1 MAHEYEEDNESY
13 GIPRVADAD
22 VKVFLSSRKYLSQ
35 KDIDSLRHPSI
46 PNGAETR
53 YLRSKI
59 NVRDD
64 FENRFEVFVR
74 VNNEIPGDF
83 SVGVIYRPEG
93 YDKGIVLRRY
103 NGNSHSHTNKIER
116 EKIVRKFHI
125 HEATERYQ
133 DAGYKAEDY
142 ATISTGYS
150 TYQEAIDRMI
160 DECNLRVK
168 GQFSL
173 TDAHGEEFD

>member
-1 MAHEYEEDNESY
+1 M
-13 GIPRVADAD
+13 
-22 VKVFLSSRKYLSQ
+22 
-35 KDIDSLRHPSI
+35 
-46 PNGAETR
+46 
-53 YLRSKI
+53 RSKI

-83 SVGVIYRPEG
+83 SVGVIYRSEG

-103 NGNSHSHTNKIER
+103 NGNNHSHTNKIER

-133 DAGYKAEDY
+133 DTGYIAEDY

-150 TYQEAIDRMI
+150 TYQEANDR
-160 DECNLRVK
+160 
-168 GQFSL
+168 
-173 TDAHGEEFD
+173 